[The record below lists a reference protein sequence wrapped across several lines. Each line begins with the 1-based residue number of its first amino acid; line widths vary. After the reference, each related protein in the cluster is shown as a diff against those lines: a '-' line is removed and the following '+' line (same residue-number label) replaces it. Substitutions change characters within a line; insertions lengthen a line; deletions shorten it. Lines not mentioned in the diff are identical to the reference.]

1 MIDKV
6 KQKIDDNKKDIET
19 INAYIKSFI
28 ESEKAKE
35 LFKDNDDFKSLNKE
49 KKEIKED
56 EYF

>member
-19 INAYIKSFI
+19 INAYIKSFV

-35 LFKDNDDFKSLNKE
+35 IFKDNDDFKSLNKE

>member
-1 MIDKV
+1 MIDKI

-19 INAYIKSFI
+19 INAYIKSFV

-35 LFKDNDDFKSLNKE
+35 IFKENDDFKLLNKE

>member
-1 MIDKV
+1 MIDKI

-19 INAYIKSFI
+19 INAYIKSFV

-35 LFKDNDDFKSLNKE
+35 IFKDNDDFKSLNKE